1 MTPELP
7 AGCAIAL
14 LGAPGGGKTA
24 LADALRNRF
33 SQRGLST
40 PVLAIDDAASAD
52 DELAAR
58 RGRLVALLLAPEPTN
73 EPTTDPAIDAGAA
86 ARRERIDADLRG
98 ALIAS
103 ATPFAVIHGQDT
115 GERLANAWTAIHA
128 RADAADR
135 AAPREGDGD
144 RAWAWGCE
152 KCSDPACEHRLFT
165 DLVARRG

>member
-14 LGAPGGGKTA
+14 LGAPGSGTSALATA
-24 LADALRNRF
+24 LRTRF

-40 PVLAIDDAASAD
+40 PVLAIDDPASAAA
-52 DELAAR
+52 ELAAR
-58 RGRLVALLLAPEPTN
+58 RGRLVALLLASES
-73 EPTTDPAIDAGAA
+73 AASDAGEA
-86 ARRERIDADLRG
+86 ARRERIDTALRG
-98 ALIAS
+98 ALAAS
-103 ATPFAVIHGQDT
+103 ATPFAVIHGQA

-135 AAPREGDGD
+135 AAPRQGDGD